1 MNKFIVLIT
10 ALLLQGCASILSN
23 SAYPV
28 LIESNPAGA
37 EFVIKNRNGIEVAH
51 GQTPVSITLESGAGY
66 FKKADYTVQF
76 SKPGFQSQT
85 YRLNSDINGWYW
97 GNVINPIG
105 MVLVDPATGAMWCL
119 PLRLT
124 ASLPKQTAIITRPH

>member
-1 MNKFIVLIT
+1 MHKFIVLIT

-85 YRLNSDINGWYW
+85 YLLKSYINGWYFV
-97 GNVINPIG
+97 NVINPIG
-105 MVLVDPATGAMWCL
+105 MVLVDPATGAMWRL

-124 ASLPKQTAIITRPH
+124 ASLPKETAFITRH

>member
-1 MNKFIVLIT
+1 MNKFIFLIT

-28 LIESNPAGA
+28 LIESNPTGA
-37 EFVIKNRNGIEVAH
+37 EFVIKNSNGIEVAL
-51 GQTPVSITLESGAGY
+51 GQTPATVILESGAGY

-76 SKPGFQSQT
+76 FKPGFQSQT
-85 YRLNSDINGWYW
+85 YRLKSYINGWYW
-97 GNVINPIG
+97 GNVLNPIG
-105 MVLVDPATGAMWCL
+105 MVLVDPATGAMWRL

-124 ASLPKQTAIITRPH
+124 ASLPKETAFITRP

>member
-37 EFVIKNRNGIEVAH
+37 EFVINNINGIEVAH
-51 GQTPVSITLESGAGY
+51 GQTPATVILESGAGY

-76 SKPGFQSQT
+76 FKPGFQSQT
-85 YRLNSDINGWYW
+85 YRST
-97 GNVINPIG
+97 VISMAGIG
-105 MVLVDPATGAMWCL
+105 ATFLIPSAWCWSTRRPAQCGACL
-119 PLRLT
+119 
-124 ASLPKQTAIITRPH
+124 